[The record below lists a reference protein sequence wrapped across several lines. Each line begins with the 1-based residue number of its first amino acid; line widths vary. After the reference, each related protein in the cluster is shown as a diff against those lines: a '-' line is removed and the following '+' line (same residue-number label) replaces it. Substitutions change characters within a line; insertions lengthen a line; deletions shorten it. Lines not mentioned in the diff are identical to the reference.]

1 MDTPSICSVSK
12 YAIVM
17 VILQYMSSYPSLNG
31 NLFFL
36 VEFVCSFFLL
46 KRLYLIEVELR
57 GTNGIIRDL
66 KGRLRNEC
74 ESHRQTK
81 LYQTDVRLCAN
92 SALVNKKQEEISELK
107 VKTRR
112 ELSEKETEILRTNR
126 KLSETERDLEKLRT
140 ELVKSKD
147 AERRLAQ
154 VISSDPY
161 DRIARITETQK
172 RLDVETQISF
182 NKLLDE
188 LSEKETEIMNITST
202 LSKTQKESEKLR
214 IKLVKSKDSE
224 RRLAQENTELYDRIA
239 RITETQKR
247 LDVETKIHLNNLRVE
262 FSEKETAI
270 INLNRKFLETQ
281 KESESLRTEL
291 VESNDADSQMAQ
303 MNAELCVSNAR
314 ITATRKRLDV
324 YTQISLT
331 KLGVELSEKK
341 TAIMS
346 ISRTLSE
353 TKKELDNLRTELVK
367 SKDAER
373 RLAQMNAELC
383 VGNARITGLHVNQ
396 TILMKRKRTFS
407 ETQTKVERKMQR
419 VN

>member
-1 MDTPSICSVSK
+1 MNPED
-12 YAIVM
+12 
-17 VILQYMSSYPSLNG
+17 
-31 NLFFL
+31 
-36 VEFVCSFFLL
+36 
-46 KRLYLIEVELR
+46 
-57 GTNGIIRDL
+57 
-66 KGRLRNEC
+66 
-74 ESHRQTK
+74 
-81 LYQTDVRLCAN
+81 
-92 SALVNKKQEEISELK
+92 
-107 VKTRR
+107 
-112 ELSEKETEILRTNR
+112 ETEIRRINR

-161 DRIARITETQK
+161 VRIARITEKQK

-214 IKLVKSKDSE
+214 INLVKSKDSE

-291 VESNDADSQMAQ
+291 VESNDADSRMAQ

-314 ITATRKRLDV
+314 ITTTRKRLDV

-353 TKKELDNLRTELVK
+353 TKKELYNLRTELVK

-383 VGNARITGLHVNQ
+383 VGNAKITGLHVNQ
-396 TILMKRKRTFS
+396 TKTNRKRTLS
-407 ETQTKVERKMQR
+407 ET
-419 VN
+419 

>member
-1 MDTPSICSVSK
+1 MAVTDGVMLPMEKAPIMTQKKTVSTSPPVRRPS
-12 YAIVM
+12 AT
-17 VILQYMSSYPSLNG
+17 N
-31 NLFFL
+31 
-36 VEFVCSFFLL
+36 
-46 KRLYLIEVELR
+46 RLYLIEVELR
-57 GTNGIIRDL
+57 ETNGIIRDL

-81 LYQTDVRLCAN
+81 LYQTDARLCAN
-92 SALVNKKQEEISELK
+92 RALVNKKQEEISELK
-107 VKTRR
+107 VKTRK
-112 ELSEKETEILRTNR
+112 ELSEQETEIRRINR

-161 DRIARITETQK
+161 VRIARITEKQK

-214 IKLVKSKDSE
+214 INLVKSKDSE

-270 INLNRKFLETQ
+270 INLNRKFL
-281 KESESLRTEL
+281 KP
-291 VESNDADSQMAQ
+291 
-303 MNAELCVSNAR
+303 
-314 ITATRKRLDV
+314 
-324 YTQISLT
+324 
-331 KLGVELSEKK
+331 
-341 TAIMS
+341 
-346 ISRTLSE
+346 
-353 TKKELDNLRTELVK
+353 
-367 SKDAER
+367 R
-373 RLAQMNAELC
+373 RN
-383 VGNARITGLHVNQ
+383 R
-396 TILMKRKRTFS
+396 
-407 ETQTKVERKMQR
+407 R
-419 VN
+419 V